1 MSAMEA
7 ALGGPIC
14 LNKAGAA
21 LGWLNPNA
29 ISISISM
36 IRFTPGKN
44 HHHGYHGHGLLI
56 PFIVAVADDGFISAP
71 LG

>member
-1 MSAMEA
+1 
-7 ALGGPIC
+7 
-14 LNKAGAA
+14 
-21 LGWLNPNA
+21 
-29 ISISISM
+29 M